1 MDAGLH
7 LRLQRVTGRKALPK
21 GPATLGVRP
30 RPMRGY
36 GRPIVVAVAALAVA
50 VGFGGCGGG
59 ESGAGSS
66 SDAAAAKTRAAQ
78 LLNSWSDTLTTT
90 LQAANAR
97 KKAREAGDLNKYTS
111 ADTRFS
117 RGLRRVKRFAP
128 QGRAVMSQYV
138 TSNLTRAVVR
148 DGDKWQE
155 WALASDDRN
164 VSLTE
169 AQRIANLAMAAIKA
183 HEEAYAAAGA
193 EPPPAFQRRPDQQ

>member
-1 MDAGLH
+1 MPRKISGRWLLAC
-7 LRLQRVTGRKALPK
+7 TGA
-21 GPATLGVRP
+21 V
-30 RPMRGY
+30 
-36 GRPIVVAVAALAVA
+36 IIAVAI
-50 VGFGGCGGG
+50 GCGGG

-66 SDAAAAKTRAAQ
+66 SDAATAKTRAAQ

-90 LQAANAR
+90 FQATSAR

-111 ADTRFS
+111 ADTR
-117 RGLRRVKRFAP
+117 LRRELRKVKKFAP
-128 QGRAVMSQYV
+128 QGRAVMSQYSV

-155 WALASDDRN
+155 WALALDDRN

-169 AQRIANLAMAAIKA
+169 GQRIANLAMAAIKA